1 MTKKKSFAS
10 ALRDLLFRG
19 KDKGL
24 PEDHF
29 VKLIEINTALNS
41 ELNLKRLLSL
51 ILDSVVSLMG
61 AERGFLILRKNDQ
74 YQVEVAR
81 NIDRE
86 EIRKAGAK
94 VSWGVVQK
102 VMEEGLV
109 LLTDS
114 AMDDKSLA
122 AFTSVADMKLR
133 SILCTPLK
141 IKDAVI
147 GCVYI
152 DNRFQKGTFSEDD
165 RVFLDLFSDQA
176 AIALENARLYEEN
189 EEKRIELEKLNA
201 TLEERVAYQADE
213 IEVIKKVLETQRETH
228 KLKYD
233 YSNIVGRS
241 AAIAEVFRL
250 LDIVTD
256 TNYPVLI
263 HGESGTGKEL
273 VARAVHYNGPLRD
286 RNFVSENCAA
296 ISESL
301 LESEFFG
308 YEKGAF
314 TGADKRKIGLFE
326 AAHEGTLFL
335 DEIGDMGLSM
345 QKKMLRVLQEGE
357 FRRVGGHDPI
367 KVSVRIISAT
377 NADIPELIR
386 EGRFRED
393 LYYRLKVMAI
403 RVPPLRER
411 REDIPLLVDT
421 FLTKLSSENGEE
433 KKEIQLDAMR
443 RLMAH
448 NWPGNVRELEN
459 EVRRMHAVSGNTI
472 GVEHV
477 GGLSSSTVP
486 RAGPGDD
493 VYEGKTLEDIEKE
506 AIRAALKRAGGN
518 KARAAKELC
527 IPRRTLYN
535 RLKKYDIGLSEEN

>member
-1 MTKKKSFAS
+1 
-10 ALRDLLFRG
+10 
-19 KDKGL
+19 
-24 PEDHF
+24 
-29 VKLIEINTALNS
+29 
-41 ELNLKRLLSL
+41 
-51 ILDSVVSLMG
+51 
-61 AERGFLILRKNDQ
+61 
-74 YQVEVAR
+74 
-81 NIDRE
+81 
-86 EIRKAGAK
+86 
-94 VSWGVVQK
+94 
-102 VMEEGLV
+102 
-109 LLTDS
+109 
-114 AMDDKSLA
+114 
-122 AFTSVADMKLR
+122 
-133 SILCTPLK
+133 
-141 IKDAVI
+141 VI

-189 EEKRIELEKLNA
+189 EEKRVELEKLNA

-213 IEVIKKVLETQRETH
+213 IEVIKKALETQRETH

-286 RNFVSENCAA
+286 SNFVSENCAA

-357 FRRVGGHDPI
+357 FRRVGGHESI
-367 KVSVRIISAT
+367 KVKVRIISAT
-377 NADIPELIR
+377 NADIPDLIR

-411 REDIPLLVDT
+411 REDIPLLVDS
-421 FLTKLSSENGEE
+421 FLTKLSTETGEE
-433 KKEIQLDAMR
+433 KKVIQLDAMR

-459 EVRRMHAVSGNTI
+459 EVRRMHAVAGKTI

-477 GGLSSSTVP
+477 GVLSQLAVSRGS
-486 RAGPGDD
+486 PGDD

-535 RLKKYDIGLSEEN
+535 RLKKYNIGLNGEH